1 MVADLCILYKG
12 IVRLEE
18 VNFMLTGS
26 KSLMLI
32 TCLGK
37 EFRTFF
43 KHLQLLFSQ
52 LTQKSVITCTVPSMC
67 QDTWSALGDRMCP
80 IRVQA
85 SWAANAVGR
94 RCQVPRWRREEGED
108 RMGGGLGTHSRRDFG
123 SLQRAPTSQMSRC
136 QS

>member
-94 RCQVPRWRREEGED
+94 RCQVPRWRLMQE
-108 RMGGGLGTHSRRDFG
+108 THFRKCVRD
-123 SLQRAPTSQMSRC
+123 SISYR
-136 QS
+136 